1 MTRRK
6 KSSSL
11 KIDVLDIPDNK
22 NIGKLFLIYKLLFLD
37 QAKSS
42 SDPSEILILR
52 FPIPRASL
60 PTSPSLSNLTLANW
74 NPSSTQS
81 SSCSSPVS
89 LFFPTPFNHMLPQ
102 VLDIPNHTRSL
113 AIINLYSDHNT
124 LNSWIFKSHFCF
136 KLRQHCH
143 QQLYF

>member
-1 MTRRK
+1 MLRKILEKIFITKKLTRLK

-60 PTSPSLSNLTLANW
+60 PTSPSLSNFTLAN
-74 NPSSTQS
+74 
-81 SSCSSPVS
+81 
-89 LFFPTPFNHMLPQ
+89 
-102 VLDIPNHTRSL
+102 
-113 AIINLYSDHNT
+113 
-124 LNSWIFKSHFCF
+124 
-136 KLRQHCH
+136 
-143 QQLYF
+143 